1 MSSLPSVAQVAQAF
15 SQAAQHYDAVAGLQR
30 QAADHLIA
38 QFGSHLRGQVMDIG
52 CGTGY
57 LTRRVLQQE
66 AVTQVL
72 GVDVAEGML
81 DWCREHINDPR
92 CDWLQADA
100 QALPLADNGLDRVVS
115 SLAIQWCANDQAL
128 FSNISR
134 VLRSDGRL
142 FATTLGPAT
151 LSELRWAWQQ
161 VDDFQHVNEFVPQVE
176 LLKAIQPYFSQVD
189 IQAHTICLKFDK
201 VGEILRELKQLGAS
215 NHNLGASRGLTTRN
229 QLRSMTAAYESLRD
243 EQGQLP
249 VSYQIYTI
257 RAKQPLARYCE
268 RSEANSVGLAMAFC

>member
-15 SQAAQHYDAVAGLQR
+15 SQAARHYDAVAGLQR
-30 QAADHLIA
+30 QAADHLIGQCA
-38 QFGSHLRGQVMDIG
+38 SNLRGQVLDIG

-57 LTRRVLQQE
+57 LTRQVLQQA

-81 DWCREHINDPR
+81 DWCREHISDAR

-100 QALPLADNGLDRVVS
+100 QALPLADSSLDGVVS
-115 SLAIQWCANDQAL
+115 SLAIQWCADEQAL

-142 FATTLGPAT
+142 FATTLGPDT

-161 VDDFQHVNEFVPQVE
+161 VDDFQHVNEFVPQAE
-176 LLKAIQPYFSQVD
+176 LLHAVQPYFSQID
-189 IQAHTICLKFDK
+189 IQVHTICLKFDK
-201 VGEILRELKQLGAS
+201 VSEILRELKQLGAS
-215 NHNLGASRGLTTRN
+215 NHNLGASRGLTTGN

-243 EQGQLP
+243 EQGKLP

-257 RAKQPLARYCE
+257 NAQQPLACHCE
-268 RSEANSVGLAMAFC
+268 QSEATSGSLAMAVL

>member
-30 QAADHLIA
+30 QAADHLINLC
-38 QFGSHLRGQVMDIG
+38 GSYLRGQVMDIG

-57 LTRRVLQQE
+57 LTRQVLQQG

-81 DWCREHINDPR
+81 NWCREHINDSR

-100 QALPLADNGLDRVVS
+100 QALPLAANSLDLMVS
-115 SLAIQWCANDQAL
+115 SLAIQWCADEQAL

-134 VLRSDGRL
+134 VLRADGRF
-142 FATTLGPAT
+142 FATTLGPDT
-151 LSELRWAWQQ
+151 LAELRWAWQQ
-161 VDDFQHVNEFVPQVE
+161 VDDFQHVNEFVPQAE
-176 LLKAIQPYFSQVD
+176 LLKAVQPHFSEVD

-201 VGEILRELKQLGAS
+201 VSEILRELKQLGAS

-229 QLRSMTAAYESLRD
+229 QLRTMTAAYESLRD
-243 EQGQLP
+243 EQGKLP

-257 RAKQPLARYCE
+257 
-268 RSEANSVGLAMAFC
+268 SANKCAA

>member
-30 QAADHLIA
+30 QAADHLINQCRA
-38 QFGSHLRGQVMDIG
+38 HLRGQMMDIG

-57 LTRRVLQQE
+57 LTRQVLQQD

-81 DWCREHINDPR
+81 NWCREHINDSR

-100 QALPLADNGLDRVVS
+100 QALPLADNSLDRVVS
-115 SLAIQWCANDQAL
+115 SLAIQWCADEQAL

-134 VLRSDGRL
+134 VLRSDGHL
-142 FATTLGPAT
+142 FATTLGPDT

-161 VDDFQHVNEFVPQVE
+161 VDDFQHVNEFVPQAS
-176 LLKAIQPYFSQVD
+176 LLKAMQPHFSNAD

-201 VGEILRELKQLGAS
+201 VSEILRELKQLGAS

-229 QLRSMTAAYESLRD
+229 QLRAMTAAYESLRD
-243 EQGQLP
+243 EQGMLP

-257 RAKQPLARYCE
+257 
-268 RSEANSVGLAMAFC
+268 SANKCAA